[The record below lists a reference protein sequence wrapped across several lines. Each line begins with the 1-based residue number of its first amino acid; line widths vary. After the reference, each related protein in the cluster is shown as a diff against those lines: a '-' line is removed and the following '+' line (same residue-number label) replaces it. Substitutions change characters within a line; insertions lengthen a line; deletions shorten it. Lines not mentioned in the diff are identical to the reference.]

1 MTQLVPFEEAQKAA
15 AEAFGKEVAQ
25 NIFGFL
31 SDITRPP
38 AKELGGLLADHI
50 KLYRLKTQLKVIRK
64 AQKLHEENNIQ
75 HQQIP
80 LRIVAHLFDSCSW
93 EEDDWMQT
101 RWATLLANAA
111 TLGEKLDN
119 YSTHVEILRQLSPL
133 QVRCLDIMYS
143 EKEYPARLYSRSLPS
158 YQYESRLRKDLA
170 VSKEDFRI
178 LCESLIRLNLIQPK
192 LVYEKDSWTYPED
205 KVYRDLGEVSLT
217 YLGQDLVK
225 KCRIPFSKAHIER
238 LRGIFTP
245 VIDEIAKD
253 HKGKHF
259 HSFIKD
265 AQAIYEHIDDQDIKS
280 AVWGALKRTIW
291 KGSQI
296 KEFEGESL
304 SDQQREEIIK
314 DTLDELERTHS

>member
-1 MTQLVPFEEAQKAA
+1 MNQLVPFEEAQKAA

-38 AKELGGLLADHI
+38 AKELGGLLADYV
-50 KLYRLKTQLKVIRK
+50 KWFRFNTQLKILRK
-64 AQKLHEENNIQ
+64 AQKLHEENKIQ
-75 HQQIP
+75 HQKIP
-80 LRIVAHLFDSCSW
+80 LRIVANLLDSCSW

-101 RWATLLANAA
+101 RWAALLANAA
-111 TLGEKLDN
+111 TLDEKLDN

-133 QVRCLDIMYS
+133 QVKCLDIMYS

-158 YQYESRLRKDLA
+158 YHYEGYLRRDLG
-170 VSKEDFRI
+170 VPQEDFRL
-178 LCESLIRLNLIQPK
+178 LCESLIRLNLIHPK
-192 LVYEKDSWTYPED
+192 LVYERDSWTYPED
-205 KVYRDLGEVSLT
+205 KVYRDLEEVSLT

-225 KCRIPFSKAHIER
+225 KCRIPFSKAHIEK
-238 LRGIFTP
+238 LRKLFTP
-245 VIDEIAKD
+245 IVDEIAKD

-265 AQAIYEHIDDQDIKS
+265 AQAIYEHVDDQDIKN
-280 AVWGALKRTIW
+280 AVWGALERTLW
-291 KGSQI
+291 EGSQI
-296 KEFEGESL
+296 KEFQGESL

-314 DTLDELERTHS
+314 GTLDHLERIYS